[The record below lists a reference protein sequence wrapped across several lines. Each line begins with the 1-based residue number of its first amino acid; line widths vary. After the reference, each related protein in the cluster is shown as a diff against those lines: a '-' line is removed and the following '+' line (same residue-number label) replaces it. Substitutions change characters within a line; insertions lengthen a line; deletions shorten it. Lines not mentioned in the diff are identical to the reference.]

1 MNANTF
7 KEGEL
12 VPYLPGGAGETYTL
26 GLSYY
31 FNYNVKLM
39 LNYAYVN
46 HDRWADGKGVHKTFD
61 VDENG
66 NDITPTGQGG
76 IDFHTIQAR
85 ILIAF

>member
-1 MNANTF
+1 MDANSF
-7 KEGEL
+7 KDGDDI
-12 VPYLPGGAGETYTL
+12 PFIAGGAGETYTL

-46 HDRWADGKGVHKTFD
+46 HDRWANGKGKYKTWD
-61 VDENG
+61 VNAAGD
-66 NDITPTGQGG
+66 DITPTGEGG
-76 IDFHTIQAR
+76 IDFSTIQAR